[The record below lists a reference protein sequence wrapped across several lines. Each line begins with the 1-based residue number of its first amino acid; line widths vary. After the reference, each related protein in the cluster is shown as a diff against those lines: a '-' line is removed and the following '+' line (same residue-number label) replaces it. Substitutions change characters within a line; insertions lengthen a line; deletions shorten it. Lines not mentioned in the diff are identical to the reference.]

1 MDHWT
6 IKQIKAVDHL
16 RAALTRAEKAGF
28 SLFAYSGGPGGSLG
42 VCLTTVWEKEVAL
55 DYTRRDTDLGVLPIS
70 DAFKRMAN
78 EMDQLYDVNNNV
90 EIFGL

>member
-55 DYTRRDTDLGVLPIS
+55 DRKSTRLNSSHTDIS
-70 DAFKRMAN
+70 RMPSSA
-78 EMDQLYDVNNNV
+78 
-90 EIFGL
+90 